1 MSRKLRRTFR
11 SKRGSGKLGEGMTGE
26 VYYPALECD
35 EPSQQ
40 PKGDYVSKLTSI
52 KAGESEFKKTEP
64 LRSLKPT
71 NSIYPES
78 KCIHKGKNLL
88 FLKYGGFSLSEY
100 FTNLEQNAT
109 GRLNWA
115 PEPIPVDSI
124 ELNTI
129 IGAVEELINEIN
141 VLNGANLYHNDIS
154 LDNIV
159 FNPKTKKAYLI
170 DFERM
175 TIGSQSSKRSDLQ
188 AIQSIVTDFKKYKSI
203 LAEKELKVKSQE

>member
-1 MSRKLRRTFR
+1 MSRKLRRTLR
-11 SKRGSGKLGEGMTGE
+11 SKRGSGKLGEGMTGK
-26 VYYPALECD
+26 VHYPALECD

-52 KAGESEFKKTEP
+52 EAGDSEFKKTEP

-88 FLKYGGFSLSEY
+88 FLKYGGFSLSDY
-100 FTNLEQNAT
+100 FTNLEQNVT
-109 GRLNWA
+109 GRLSWA
-115 PEPIPVDSI
+115 PEPVPVDLT
-124 ELNTI
+124 ELNAI
-129 IGAVEELINEIN
+129 IAAVEELVNEIN
-141 VLNGANLYHNDIS
+141 VLNKANLYHNDVS

-175 TIGSQSSKRSDLQ
+175 TTDSQSSKRSDLN
-188 AIQSIVTDFKKYKSI
+188 AIQDIVTDFKKYQSL
-203 LAEKELKVKSQE
+203 LADKELKVKSQE

>member
-1 MSRKLRRTFR
+1 MSRKLRRTVR
-11 SKRGSGKLGEGMTGE
+11 SKRGSGKIGEGMSGK

-40 PKGDYVSKLTSI
+40 PKGDYVSKVTSI
-52 KAGESEFKKTEP
+52 EAGESEFKKTEP

-88 FLKYGGFSLSEY
+88 FLKYGGFSLSDY
-100 FTNLEQNAT
+100 FTNLEQNVS
-109 GRLNWA
+109 GRLSWA
-115 PEPIPVDSI
+115 PEPVPTIPD
-124 ELNTI
+124 ELNDI
-129 IGAVEELINEIN
+129 IHALEELINEIN
-141 VLNGANLYHNDIS
+141 ILNKASLYHNDVS

-175 TIGSQSSKRSDLQ
+175 TTDSQSSKRSDLQ
-188 AIQSIVTDFKKYKSI
+188 SIQSIVTDFKKYQSI
-203 LAEKELKVKSQE
+203 LAEKELKVKS

>member
-1 MSRKLRRTFR
+1 MSRKLRRTVR
-11 SKRGSGKLGEGMTGE
+11 SKRGSGKIGEGMSGE

-40 PKGDYVSKLTSI
+40 PKGDYVSKVTSI
-52 KAGESEFKKTEP
+52 EAGESEFKKTEP

-71 NSIYPES
+71 NSIYPEI
-78 KCIHKGKNLL
+78 KCIRKGKNLL

-115 PEPIPVDSI
+115 PEPVPTIPD
-124 ELNTI
+124 ELNDI
-129 IGAVEELINEIN
+129 IHALEELINEIY
-141 VLNGANLYHNDIS
+141 VLNKASLYHNDIS

-170 DFERM
+170 DFEKM
-175 TIGSQSSKRSDLQ
+175 TTGSQSSKRSDLQ
-188 AIQSIVTDFKKYKSI
+188 SIQSIVTDFKKYQSI
-203 LAEKELKVKSQE
+203 LAEKELKVK